1 MQRARL
7 AGENRPIASLM
18 FLGPTGVGM
27 IALFKVFGNPSIL
40 NGECAS
46 LEYVGH
52 EDVGQLTEAMRR
64 KLYAVL
70 LCDEFEKAHRD
81 ISSLLQVLDEGYLTD
96 AQGRK
101 VDFRNTLVVLTTNL
115 GAYLLA

>member
-1 MQRARL
+1 MVSRA
-7 AGENRPIASLM
+7 S
-18 FLGPTGVGM
+18 
-27 IALFKVFGNPSIL
+27 
-40 NGECAS
+40 
-46 LEYVGH
+46 
-52 EDVGQLTEAMRR
+52 GQHPNSFCITDH
-64 KLYAVL
+64 
-70 LCDEFEKAHRD
+70 CWDSDEFEKAHRD